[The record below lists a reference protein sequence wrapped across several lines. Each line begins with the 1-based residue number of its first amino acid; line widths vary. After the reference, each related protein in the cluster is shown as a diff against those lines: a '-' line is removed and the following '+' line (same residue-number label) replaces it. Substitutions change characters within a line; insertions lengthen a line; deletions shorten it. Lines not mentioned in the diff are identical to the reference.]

1 MQFVSKL
8 MHHFTTRD
16 TQAVLWKHTSLRP
29 FTISKSVTTPVTRD
43 WLVSAYLMKPNHIK
57 PQRSGSKC
65 SDIHTVCFKTSRR
78 HFCSRVSLWTSG
90 NYLHL
95 QLNPFLNC

>member
-1 MQFVSKL
+1 
-8 MHHFTTRD
+8 
-16 TQAVLWKHTSLRP
+16 
-29 FTISKSVTTPVTRD
+29 
-43 WLVSAYLMKPNHIK
+43 MKQNHIK

-65 SDIHTVCFKTSRR
+65 SDIHTVCFKTSRK
-78 HFCSRVSLWTSG
+78 HFCSRVSLWTNG